1 MALVLKADPRVL
13 QLKGIKQ
20 SEPIEAYNEVNP
32 YERF

>member
-1 MALVLKADPRVL
+1 MALALKADPRVL